1 MNRGPRS
8 REIAPSARWI
18 SVLISPFK
26 LSTLLRLRDQL
37 SRGAHHERIRSEKP
51 YDPMG
56 GTGIEERKKER
67 GGGGGGILKRIKRDG
82 GGITRLD

>member
-1 MNRGPRS
+1 MDS
-8 REIAPSARWI
+8 RI

-51 YDPMG
+51 YDPRDDHDG
-56 GTGIEERKKER
+56 RDRGEKER
-67 GGGGGGILKRIKRDG
+67 RGGEGGGEMAV
-82 GGITRLD
+82 

>member
-51 YDPMG
+51 YDPKDDHDG
-56 GTGIEERKKER
+56 RDRDRGEKER
-67 GGGGGGILKRIKRDG
+67 ERRRWRRDS
-82 GGITRLD
+82 

>member
-8 REIAPSARWI
+8 REIASSARWI

-26 LSTLLRLRDQL
+26 LSTLLRPRDQL

-51 YDPMG
+51 YDPKKD
-56 GTGIEERKKER
+56 GIEEREREREKEKEKKEEE
-67 GGGGGGILKRIKRDG
+67 GWPVNS
-82 GGITRLD
+82 

>member
-8 REIAPSARWI
+8 REIASSARWI

-26 LSTLLRLRDQL
+26 LSTLLRPRDQL

-51 YDPMG
+51 YDPKDD
-56 GTGIEERKKER
+56 GIEEEKER
-67 GGGGGGILKRIKRDG
+67 EEEEEEKEEGWPVNS
-82 GGITRLD
+82 